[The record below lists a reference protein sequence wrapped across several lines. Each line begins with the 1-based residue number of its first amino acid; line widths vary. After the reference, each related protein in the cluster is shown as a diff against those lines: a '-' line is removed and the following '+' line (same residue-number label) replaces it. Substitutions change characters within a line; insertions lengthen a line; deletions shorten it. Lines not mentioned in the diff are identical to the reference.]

1 MIWLIGISIIALLGF
16 LGLIA
21 FGKYVERKWSL
32 VEELPPRNVDA
43 ERRKL
48 ENVEEYNAIMR
59 HIAEERR
66 KIEKELNDGN

>member
-32 VEELPPRNVDA
+32 VEELPPRNVEA

>member
-1 MIWLIGISIIALLGF
+1 MIWLIGILIIALLGF

-21 FGKYVERKWSL
+21 FGKYVEHKWSL
-32 VEELPPRNVDA
+32 IEELPPRNEEV

-48 ENVEEYNAIMR
+48 EDVEKYNAIMR
-59 HIAEERR
+59 HISEERR

>member
-1 MIWLIGISIIALLGF
+1 MIWLIGISVIALIGF

-32 VEELPPRNVDA
+32 VEELPPRNVEA

>member
-1 MIWLIGISIIALLGF
+1 MIWLIVISIIALLGF

-21 FGKYVERKWSL
+21 FGKYVERKWNM
-32 VEELPPRNVDA
+32 VEELPPRNEEA

-59 HIAEERR
+59 HIAEERI

>member
-1 MIWLIGISIIALLGF
+1 MIWLILISVIALIGF

-32 VEELPPRNVDA
+32 VEELPPRNVEA

>member
-1 MIWLIGISIIALLGF
+1 MTWLIVISIIALLGF

-32 VEELPPRNVDA
+32 VEELPPRNVEA

-66 KIEKELNDGN
+66 KIEKELNNGN

>member
-1 MIWLIGISIIALLGF
+1 MIWLIVISIIALLGF

-32 VEELPPRNVDA
+32 VEELPPRSVEA